1 MPGGAVV
8 TEVGAATV
16 VAAAE
21 AAASAKN
28 ILNTLDNQNEQSG

>member
-8 TEVGAATV
+8 TEVGAATE

-21 AAASAKN
+21 TAASAKK
-28 ILNTLDNQNEQSG
+28 ISNTLDNQNEQSG

>member
-8 TEVGAATV
+8 TEVGATTV

-28 ILNTLDNQNEQSG
+28 ISNKVDNQNEQSG